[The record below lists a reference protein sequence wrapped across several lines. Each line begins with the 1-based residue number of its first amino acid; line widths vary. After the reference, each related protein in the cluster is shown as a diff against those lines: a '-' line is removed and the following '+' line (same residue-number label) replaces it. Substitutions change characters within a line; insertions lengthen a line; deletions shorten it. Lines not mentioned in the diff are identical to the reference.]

1 MALYFS
7 DTAPGLKD
15 NKRNI
20 TGNLLINTSYLLGQA
35 KQDKGKW
42 LRDPHIQGP
51 SEPWAQIN
59 DIETQKNTKF
69 DISGISAVTGLF
81 YTLYKP
87 RNVIFI
93 VGGIKMLQ
101 QLTDFYHNI
110 ENQSHFLP

>member
-42 LRDPHIQGP
+42 LRDPHIQGL

-59 DIETQKNTKF
+59 DTETQKNTKF

-93 VGGIKMLQ
+93 VGGIKMSQ

>member
-15 NKRNI
+15 NKRNT
-20 TGNLLINTSYLLGQA
+20 TGNLLMNTSYLLGQA

-51 SEPWAQIN
+51 NEPWAQIN

-69 DISGISAVTGLF
+69 DMSGISPVTGLF
-81 YTLYKP
+81 YTLSRP
-87 RNVIFI
+87 RNVIFR
-93 VGGIKMLQ
+93 
-101 QLTDFYHNI
+101 DC
-110 ENQSHFLP
+110 